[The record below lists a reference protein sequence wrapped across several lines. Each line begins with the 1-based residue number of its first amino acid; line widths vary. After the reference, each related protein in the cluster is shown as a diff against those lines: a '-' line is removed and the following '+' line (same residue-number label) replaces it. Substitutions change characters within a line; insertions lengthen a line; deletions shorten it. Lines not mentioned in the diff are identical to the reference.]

1 MTIKRGRPLGF
12 APEVALEEALGVFWR
27 RGFEGASMTE
37 LTAAM
42 GLSKPS
48 LYAAFGDKEALYL
61 KCLDHYLGS
70 RIQGHTAL
78 LTHEPNGRLAVGGF
92 LHSMVDMLTD
102 LTLPGGCFII
112 TGAANCGGSSTPE
125 AVESA
130 LKKVLQKGELE
141 LRNCIRRAHSEGQ
154 PMPDMD
160 VNHLAAFYNTCLAG
174 LAVHAKSGAPK
185 VKLHAVV
192 NAALAIWPEAPHP
205 ALPGQTQARA
215 ASRAQ
220 KKNAKPG

>member
-12 APEVALEEALGVFWR
+12 EPNVALEAALGVFWR
-27 RGFEGASMTE
+27 RGFESASITE

-61 KCLDHYLGS
+61 KCLEHYLGS
-70 RIQGHTAL
+70 RIQRHTTL

-112 TGAANCGGSSTPE
+112 TGAANCGGASTP
-125 AVESA
+125 ASVESA

-141 LRNCIRRAHSEGQ
+141 IRNCLRRAQNEGQ

-174 LAVHAKSGAPK
+174 LAVHAKNGAPK
-185 VKLHAVV
+185 AKLHAVV
-192 NAALAIWPEAPHP
+192 HAALALWPEAQH
-205 ALPGQTQARA
+205 QARPRRTRA
-215 ASRAQ
+215 HVASRLPE
-220 KKNAKPG
+220 KSGKLR